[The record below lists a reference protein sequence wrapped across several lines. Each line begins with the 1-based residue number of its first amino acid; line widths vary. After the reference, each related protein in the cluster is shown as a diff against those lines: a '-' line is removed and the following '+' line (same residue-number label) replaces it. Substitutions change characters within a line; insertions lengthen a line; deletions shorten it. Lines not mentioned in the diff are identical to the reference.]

1 MVLLEYVD
9 PIEAKS
15 IKDKY
20 IKCDEHDYKR
30 RAFICRHLN
39 KETIVGFEE
48 AFETYENM
56 QLYDDDDL
64 QAWCNECGQVRAK
77 EGEWNDDS
85 MEFAQIKVVCEDCY
99 FEMKEL
105 NLGER

>member
-9 PIEAKS
+9 PIEAIN
-15 IKDKY
+15 IKDRY
-20 IKCDEHDYKR
+20 VQCGEHDYKR

-39 KETIVGFEE
+39 KKTKVGFEE
-48 AFETYENM
+48 SFETYENM
-56 QLYDDDDL
+56 ELFDDDDL
-64 QAWCNECGQVRAK
+64 QAWCSECEQVRQK
-77 EGEWNDDS
+77 EGEWNDKS

-105 NLGER
+105 NLGHK